1 MTKVKFFFVLVLLAS
16 AAQAQ
21 TTIDNELKSL
31 IQKSFTYFPKVKELE
46 QQVEI
51 STVREDVIRAGYR
64 PTVTGNITY
73 SYIDPISII
82 NIPTGPGT
90 FNEIKTQ
97 PNGNQ
102 NANITVNQLLYDFG
116 RAKHNLEK
124 SKYDILIAKDNLELN
139 KSILASQVSSVYFGI
154 IYLQKSIIVQ
164 DSVISYYRQ
173 FKKLINNRIKQG
185 DALEFDALSA
195 QNNIDQ
201 AENRKVDLT
210 NTLQKQFNLLAY
222 STGETI
228 LKTPS
233 APLDFQSETFNE
245 DSLLSAAKQNNRE
258 LLISKNRILQQEEDL
273 SINRANL
280 YPTLNLNG
288 SLGVR
293 NGYQPDINQ
302 NRFNYSIG
310 AGLSIPIY
318 TGKRNS
324 NQIKISQTNLLAT
337 RFASDGQVAAVN
349 RDINQALADIK
360 SSNERLKNIE
370 GQIAQTKR
378 ALELAKSRF
387 TNGTITYVEL
397 INAQTNLQQANLF
410 KLQYEYQRTLA
421 KVELTRLIG
430 VVYW

>member
-1 MTKVKFFFVLVLLAS
+1 MSKLKFISVLVLLSS

-21 TTIDNELKSL
+21 TAIDNELKSL
-31 IQKSFTYFPKVKELE
+31 IQKSFTYFPRVKELE
-46 QQVEI
+46 QQVEV
-51 STVREDVIRAGYR
+51 STIREDVTRAGYR
-64 PTVTGNITY
+64 PTITGSVTY

-102 NANITVNQLLYDFG
+102 NAVVSVNQLLYDFG
-116 RAKHNLEK
+116 RAKHNIEK

-154 IYLQKSIIVQ
+154 IYLQKSITVQ

-173 FKKLINNRIKQG
+173 FKKLIDNRIKQG

-210 NTLQKQFNLLAY
+210 NTLHKQFNLLAY
-222 STGETI
+222 STGEASIKAT
-228 LKTPS
+228 S
-233 APLDFQSETFNE
+233 ASLDFQSETFNE
-245 DSLLSAAKQNNRE
+245 DSLISIAKQNNRE

-273 SINRANL
+273 AINRANL
-280 YPTLNLNG
+280 YPTLSLNG
-288 SLGVR
+288 SVGVR

-302 NRFNYSIG
+302 NRFNYLIG

-324 NQIKISQTNLLAT
+324 NQIKISQTNLLGAHFAT
-337 RFASDGQVAAVN
+337 DGQVATLN
-349 RDINQALADIK
+349 RDINQALTDIK
-360 SSNERLKNIE
+360 SSNERLKNSE
-370 GQIAQTKR
+370 SQITQTKR

-421 KVELTRLIG
+421 KVELTRLTG